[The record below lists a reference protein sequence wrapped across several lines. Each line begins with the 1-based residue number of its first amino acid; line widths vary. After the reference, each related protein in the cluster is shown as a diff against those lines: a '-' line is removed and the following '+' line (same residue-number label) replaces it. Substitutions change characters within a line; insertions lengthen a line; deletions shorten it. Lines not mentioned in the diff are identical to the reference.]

1 MGIFDYEYYYGI
13 LIREFDTLD
22 EDILLNS
29 ISYAF
34 ESFLWQFRND
44 DRNEIKEPHKWIL
57 TVARYYSYRY
67 LQWRKNFT
75 EFNEQIDYTRSG
87 IQGITNLTDK
97 EREEYYDYI
106 FDLCM
111 GSLKGKDR
119 DVFYLYYYESVELK
133 EIAKKLDISESAAY
147 LRHSRLLKKL
157 QEILRHYPPWYE

>member
-1 MGIFDYEYYYGI
+1 MDIFDYKYY
-13 LIREFDTLD
+13 LCVLKREFDTLE

-34 ESFLWQFRND
+34 EKYLLQLIEN
-44 DRNEIKEPHKWIL
+44 DRNEIKEPRNWIL
-57 TVARYYSYRY
+57 RVARNFNYRY
-67 LQWRKNFT
+67 IQWRKNFT